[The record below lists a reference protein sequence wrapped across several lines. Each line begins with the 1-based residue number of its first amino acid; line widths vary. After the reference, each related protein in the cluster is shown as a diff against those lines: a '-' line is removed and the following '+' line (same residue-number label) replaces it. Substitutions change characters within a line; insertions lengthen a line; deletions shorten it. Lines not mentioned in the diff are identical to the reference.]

1 MEEPMSRLTHDLI
14 AEILS
19 RVPYKSLCICKCVCP
34 AWRDLI
40 ADPARRKKMAQTL
53 AGFFYRI
60 TAEATAEPRGFDG
73 VKYADVSAF
82 PWSRL
87 PLPPDTGTLEDS
99 CDGLF
104 LISIH
109 TGTLAGNFRYMVSNP
124 ATGEYALLPHSGY
137 AGDCCRPYLGFDSDV
152 STGEF
157 HVFQFELEQW
167 VASGVKIYSSK
178 TGAWVS
184 MKIQWGIEVGF
195 CWRQPGVFH
204 KGCLH
209 LLMQSS
215 RCQDLPI
222 RVSRGSSESLP
233 DTYYIL
239 TPTALKDT
247 ASKHFRLY

>member
-1 MEEPMSRLTHDLI
+1 MSRLTNDLI

-34 AWRDLI
+34 AWRGII
-40 ADPARRKKMAQTL
+40 ADPANRNKMAQTL

-60 TAEATAEPRGFDG
+60 NDEATAEPRGFDG

-87 PLPPDTGTLEDS
+87 PLPPDSVDSFLSLEDS

-109 TGTLAGNFRYMVSNP
+109 MGALAGNFRYMVSNP
-124 ATGEYALLPHSGY
+124 ATSEYALLPHSGY

-152 STGEF
+152 STQEF
-157 HVFQFELEQW
+157 HVFQFELEKW

-178 TGAWVS
+178 TAPSLVACFPYGRVGMGCS
-184 MKIQWGIEVGF
+184 M
-195 CWRQPGVFH
+195 
-204 KGCLH
+204 
-209 LLMQSS
+209 
-215 RCQDLPI
+215 
-222 RVSRGSSESLP
+222 
-233 DTYYIL
+233 L
-239 TPTALKDT
+239 TISFDVQQVE
-247 ASKHFRLY
+247 LYETH